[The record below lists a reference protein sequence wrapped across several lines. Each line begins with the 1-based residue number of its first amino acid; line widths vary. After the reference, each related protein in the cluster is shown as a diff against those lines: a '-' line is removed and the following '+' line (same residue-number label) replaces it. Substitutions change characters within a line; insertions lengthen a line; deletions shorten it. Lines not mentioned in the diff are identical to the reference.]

1 MKRLIYGV
9 LLLILAFGAYF
20 LVDNKLKIAKYNF
33 DANSTIGKVNIT
45 SFKDEYKILYFGYTF
60 CPDIC
65 PSTLTILSSVIDE
78 MGLNDKIKILFV
90 TLDLQRDS
98 EKECDEFAKYFY
110 ANSVCL
116 KMQDSELK
124 KVTKNYNAKYEL
136 VNLQDSAMDYSVAHS
151 SSVYLFERNG
161 QFYKEI
167 SNLTKDEIKK
177 EILELTKD

>member
-1 MKRLIYGV
+1 
-9 LLLILAFGAYF
+9 
-20 LVDNKLKIAKYNF
+20 
-33 DANSTIGKVNIT
+33 
-45 SFKDEYKILYFGYTF
+45 
-60 CPDIC
+60 
-65 PSTLTILSSVIDE
+65 
-78 MGLNDKIKILFV
+78 
-90 TLDLQRDS
+90 
-98 EKECDEFAKYFY
+98 
-110 ANSVCL
+110 
-116 KMQDSELK
+116 MQDSELK

>member
-1 MKRLIYGV
+1 MKKLIYAI
-9 LLLILAFGAYF
+9 LLIILAFGAYN
-20 LVDNKLKIAKYNF
+20 LVDNRLKIAKYDF
-33 DANSTIGKVNIT
+33 DANSTLGNVNIT

-78 MGLNDKIKILFV
+78 MKLNNDIKILFV

-110 ANSVCL
+110 SNSVCL
-116 KMQDSELK
+116 KMKEDELK
-124 KVTKNYNAKYEL
+124 KVVKNYNAKYAI
-136 VNLQDSAMDYSVAHS
+136 VNLQNSAMDYSVAHS
-151 SSVYLFERNG
+151 SSVYLFKRNG
-161 QFYKEI
+161 KFYKEI

>member
-1 MKRLIYGV
+1 MKKFIYAV

-20 LVDNKLKIAKYNF
+20 FVDNKLKIAKYNF
-33 DANSTIGKVNIT
+33 DANSTVGKVNIT

-90 TLDLQRDS
+90 TLDLQRDN

-110 ANSVCL
+110 QNSVCL
-116 KMQDSELK
+116 KMDEKELK
-124 KVTKNYNAKYEL
+124 RMVKNYNAKYEI
-136 VNLQDSAMDYSVAHS
+136 VNLQSSAMDYSVAHS
-151 SSVYLFERNG
+151 SSVYLFKRNG

-177 EILELTKD
+177 EILELIKN